1 MPTTTSNS
9 GRRFQ
14 LLWLPCITALAANSA
29 NAQWLD
35 DAAPYDRYGS
45 AVAIGD
51 FDGDGVG
58 DLAVGIPGEDLG
70 TAYNAGAVRVHY
82 SLPGTGPDG
91 GPGRKAN
98 QYLNEAILGS
108 APNSYAYFGSSLAT
122 GDFDGDSYDDLAV
135 GAYGDDVSTF
145 NQAGSVFVVYGGP
158 SGLDTSRRQR
168 LHQGSFA
175 NTGNPEAGDWFGFSL
190 ASADFDQNGACDLA
204 VGAPRDDYTSL
215 VTDSGVVN
223 ILYGEVGLGLAFST
237 QRQFFEE
244 NNVPAGTSEQ
254 GDQFG
259 YALVAGN
266 FDDDSYPDLAIGVP
280 FEDTSDFFWTTSN
293 HGRVYF
299 LEGSSSGIRRP
310 LGGQL
315 LGAAHSP
322 GRSVFATYPDSYFGT
337 ALASGNF
344 GNGEPDFL
352 VVGAPYQA
360 VGTVPYAGRV
370 HVFQASF
377 SGSWGWTRQEW
388 HQDSPGIAGGAESFD
403 GFGSALAVGEVS
415 LSGAPTLAIGVK
427 NEALGNTAYAGVVH
441 ALYYD
446 PNTGSFGSNG
456 SQLWYQ
462 NSPGV
467 PEVSEPSD
475 YFGAALAMGDVS
487 GEGFDDL
494 IIGVSGED
502 TGGYAAA
509 GAAHVLFG
517 GGLEGF
523 DGLTSMGTMLLHEW
537 YATFSF

>member
-1 MPTTTSNS
+1 MNTTTSNS
-9 GRRFQ
+9 RRRRR

-29 NAQWLD
+29 RAQWLD

-51 FDGDGVG
+51 FDGDGIG

-82 SLPGTGPDG
+82 SLPGNGPDG
-91 GPGRKAN
+91 GPGQKAN

-108 APNSYAYFGSSLAT
+108 PPNSYAYFGSSLAT

-135 GAYGDDVSTF
+135 GAYGDDVGYY
-145 NQAGSVFVVYGGP
+145 NQAGAVFVIYGGP
-158 SGLDTSRRQR
+158 NGLDTSRRQR
-168 LHQGSFA
+168 LYQGAFA
-175 NTGNPEAGDWFGFSL
+175 NTGNPGAGDWFGFSL

-204 VGAPRDDYTSL
+204 VGCPRDDYSSS
-215 VTDSGVVN
+215 VTDTGVVN
-223 ILYGEVGLGLAFST
+223 ILYGQTGIGIAFST
-237 QRQFFEE
+237 QGQFFEE
-244 NNVPAGTSEQ
+244 NNTRGGASEQ

-259 YALVAGN
+259 YALATGN

-280 FEDTSDFFWTTSN
+280 YEDTSDWFWNTSN

-299 LEGSSSGIRRP
+299 LMGSSSGMRSPFRGE
-310 LGGQL
+310 LQASFL
-315 LGAAHSP
+315 SP
-322 GRSVFATYPDSYFGT
+322 GQNLNPTLSDSYFGM

-344 GNGEPDFL
+344 GNGAPDFL
-352 VVGAPYQA
+352 AVGAPYQA
-360 VGTVPYAGRV
+360 VGAVPHAGRV
-370 HVFQASF
+370 HVFQAEF
-377 SGSWGWTRQEW
+377 SGSWSWSRQEW
-388 HQDSPGIAGGAESFD
+388 DQDSPGIGGGAEPYD
-403 GFGSALAVGEVS
+403 GFGSALAVGVVS
-415 LSGAPTLAIGVK
+415 HSGNPTLAIGVR
-427 NEALGNTAYAGVVH
+427 NEALGSTLYAGAVH

-446 PNTGSFGSNG
+446 PNTGFFGSNG
-456 SQLWYQ
+456 SQLWHQ
-462 NSPGV
+462 DSPGV
-467 PEVSEPSD
+467 PETFERYD
-475 YFGAALAMGDVS
+475 IFGSALAMGDVS

-494 IIGVSGED
+494 IVGVPGED

-523 DGLTSMGTMLLHEW
+523 DGLTSQGTMLLHEY